1 MAQTLEEKRMSRKRV
16 TGGVF
21 VALAVALTVG
31 SLVASNMGFKLNYG
45 LDNTTVGVAKTGQNT
60 LALPDNRQ
68 SGMGTAKNLMDD
80 IGLASVDN
88 VRRFVKSSDTYTSY
102 TGRVPQTAA
111 NNFNLTSGEAI
122 FVRMRTTTAYI
133 VVGSDD
139 PALTYTLN
147 NTTVGVAKT
156 GQNFYAYNY
165 HQTAATAKALMDDIG
180 LASVDNIRRFVKSSD
195 TYTSYT
201 GRVPQTAAN
210 NFNLTPGEGYFIR
223 MRTTTVYTPSH
234 Y

>member
-31 SLVASNMGFKLNYG
+31 SLVASNMGFKLNLG
-45 LDNTTVGVAKTGQNT
+45 LNNTQVGVAKTGLNSV
-60 LALPDNRQ
+60 ALPDNRQ

-88 VRRFVKSSDTYTSY
+88 IQRFVKTTDTFGIY
-102 TGRVPQTAA
+102 TGRVP
-111 NNFNLTSGEAI
+111 
-122 FVRMRTTTAYI
+122 
-133 VVGSDD
+133 
-139 PALTYTLN
+139 P
-147 NTTVGVAKT
+147 
-156 GQNFYAYNY
+156 
-165 HQTAATAKALMDDIG
+165 
-180 LASVDNIRRFVKSSD
+180 
-195 TYTSYT
+195 
-201 GRVPQTAAN
+201 TAAN
-210 NFNLTPGEGYFIR
+210 NFNLTPGEGYMVK